1 MNKALVTMLI
11 SLLLMTG
18 CTTII
23 HKVRDEPIKP
33 DPTRTTLGT
42 DLDDFQIETGVG
54 VNIRKAHHD
63 LETVHVNVHA
73 YNGVVLLTG
82 QVPREDLRSI
92 AGDTARRFK
101 GVRQVHNE
109 IQVLPKTS
117 LMSRAS
123 DSWLTTKVKSK
134 LIAYKDIDSSKIKVV
149 TENGV
154 VYLMGLVFPDE
165 GNRAAKVTSETKG
178 VRKVVKVFEYPNVP

>member
-1 MNKALVTMLI
+1 MNKALVTALI
-11 SLLLMTG
+11 SLLLISG

-54 VNIRKAHHD
+54 VNIKKAHVD
-63 LETVHVNVHA
+63 LEKAHINVHVF
-73 YNGVVLLTG
+73 NGVVLLTG
-82 QVPREDLRSI
+82 EVPREELRGT
-92 AGDTARRFK
+92 AGDIARRFR

-109 IQVLPKTS
+109 LQVMANTS
-117 LMSRAS
+117 MMNRAN
-123 DSWLTTKVKSK
+123 DSWLTTKLKSK
-134 LIAYKDIDSSKIKVV
+134 LVAYKDIDSSKIKVV

-154 VYLMGLVFPDE
+154 VYLMGLVFPDQA
-165 GNRAAKVTSETKG
+165 NKAANVASTTSG
-178 VRKVVKVFEYPNVP
+178 VRKVVKVFEYPSE